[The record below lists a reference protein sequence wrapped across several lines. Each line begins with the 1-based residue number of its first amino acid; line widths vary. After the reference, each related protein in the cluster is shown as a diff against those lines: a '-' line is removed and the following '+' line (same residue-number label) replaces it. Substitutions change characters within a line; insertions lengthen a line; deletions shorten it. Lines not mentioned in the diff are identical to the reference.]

1 MRVTNR
7 QLRRI
12 IREFLEAESPAEIE
26 AVENVWAGC
35 SDAGNLELPIDH
47 SKAVKSE
54 PVTDRPEMLPAAKPV
69 LSKESRI
76 RTKQAYLRNLA
87 RRREILRK

>member
-1 MRVTNR
+1 MRVTKK

-12 IREFLEAESPAEIE
+12 IREFLEEENPADVVP
-26 AVENVWAGC
+26 VEDVWAGG
-35 SDAGNLELPIDH
+35 DDLVLPIDH

-54 PVTDRPEMLPAAKPV
+54 PVTDYPETLPWAEPV
-69 LSKESRI
+69 LNREARI